1 MKKLMFYLL
10 LAILTV
16 FPMYTN
22 CTVTVKA
29 DQTTEMEYE
38 LDTNELQNPSL
49 NTSNGY
55 NTMGLNPDN
64 DGKEHKYDIIKIFN
78 SPTMQNIARFVEK
91 VAVLFIVV
99 NIIIYYV
106 FMQGNDKGQA
116 IIKRVIIAWIV
127 IFIFFGARTVVANT
141 LQEIVDI
148 FTGQT

>member
-1 MKKLMFYLL
+1 
-10 LAILTV
+10 
-16 FPMYTN
+16 
-22 CTVTVKA
+22 
-29 DQTTEMEYE
+29 
-38 LDTNELQNPSL
+38 
-49 NTSNGY
+49 
-55 NTMGLNPDN
+55 
-64 DGKEHKYDIIKIFN
+64 
-78 SPTMQNIARFVEK
+78 MQNIARFVEK